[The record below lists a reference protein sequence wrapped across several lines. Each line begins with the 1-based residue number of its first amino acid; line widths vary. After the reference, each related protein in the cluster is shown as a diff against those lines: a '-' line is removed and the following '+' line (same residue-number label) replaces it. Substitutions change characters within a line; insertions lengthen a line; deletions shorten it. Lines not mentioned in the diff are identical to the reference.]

1 MYPVKRDN
9 DYVIK
14 IFYDDFWD
22 TNCFSGVSIN
32 HPDWLKIK
40 LYAHIFHSLFMYV
53 PFYAIRT
60 SQIDATIF
68 IPMTSM
74 II

>member
-1 MYPVKRDN
+1 MHPVKRDN

-14 IFYDDFWD
+14 IFYD
-22 TNCFSGVSIN
+22 VSEI
-32 HPDWLKIK
+32 PIAFLVSRLIIPIMLKIK

-60 SQIDATIF
+60 SQIDTTIF